1 MADART
7 PVSSFPAVTSALV
20 LKATLWTKIGQHVR
34 ILMNALKLIGK
45 LAAQLGPASIYS
57 DPIVVYAPLATKRPP
72 PAAMVIESQSNS
84 SGH

>member
-7 PVSSFPAVTSALV
+7 PVSTFPAVTSALV
-20 LKATLWTKIGQHVR
+20 LKATLWPKIGQHVR
-34 ILMNALKLIGK
+34 ILMNALKLIRK
-45 LAAQLGPASIYS
+45 LAAQLEPASIYL

-72 PAAMVIESQSNS
+72 PAAMVIEFQSNS